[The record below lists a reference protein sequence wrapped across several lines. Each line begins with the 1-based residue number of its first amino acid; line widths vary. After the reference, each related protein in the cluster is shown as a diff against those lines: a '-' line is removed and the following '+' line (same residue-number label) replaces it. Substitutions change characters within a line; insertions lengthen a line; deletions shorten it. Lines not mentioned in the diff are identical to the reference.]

1 MSPPTQEVVRCGAL
15 GMGPAR
21 DVCVRGGR
29 RPRDESGSVLPLVI
43 GAVAIVLTLV
53 TVVTDV
59 GVLWLQRRALQAT
72 VDGAALAGAQ
82 SVDLP
87 AVYAGG
93 AHGDLLLDPR
103 AARTAVRSYVSA
115 VPTSL
120 RSVRVTSVVSATT
133 VTVRATAVASPP
145 FLAFLTGRG
154 VTVTAEA
161 SAVTTAG

>member
-1 MSPPTQEVVRCGAL
+1 MRS
-15 GMGPAR
+15 AR
-21 DVCVRGGR
+21 GDR
-29 RPRDESGSVLPLVI
+29 GSVLPLVI
-43 GAVAIVLTLV
+43 GAVVVVLTLV

-59 GVLWLQRRALQAT
+59 SVLWLQRRSLQAT

-82 SVDLP
+82 AVDLD

-103 AARTAVRSYVSA
+103 AARTAVRGYVRA

-120 RSVRVTSVVSATT
+120 RSLRVSSVVVTGTT
-133 VTVRATAVASPP
+133 VTVRATALASPP

-154 VTVTAEA
+154 VTVVAEA

>member
-1 MSPPTQEVVRCGAL
+1 MRS
-15 GMGPAR
+15 AR
-21 DVCVRGGR
+21 GDR
-29 RPRDESGSVLPLVI
+29 GSVLPLVI
-43 GAVAIVLTLV
+43 GAVVVVLTLV

-59 GVLWLQRRALQAT
+59 SVLWLQRRSLQAT

-82 SVDLP
+82 AVDLD

-103 AARTAVRSYVSA
+103 AARTAVRGYVRA

-120 RSVRVTSVVSATT
+120 RSLGVASVVVTGTT
-133 VTVRATAVASPP
+133 VTVRATALASPP

-154 VTVTAEA
+154 VTVVAEA